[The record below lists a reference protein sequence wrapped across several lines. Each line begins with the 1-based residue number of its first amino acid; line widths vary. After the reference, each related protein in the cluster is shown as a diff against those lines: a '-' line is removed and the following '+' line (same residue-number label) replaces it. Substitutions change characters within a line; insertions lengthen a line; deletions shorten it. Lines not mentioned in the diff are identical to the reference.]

1 MTMDENVA
9 SKSPKTD
16 ESAQRKMK
24 SLILCDDRYF

>member
-16 ESAQRKMK
+16 DSFSEKRNAPLAVSV
-24 SLILCDDRYF
+24 